1 MKALPLVAASLL
13 FVGAASAD
21 EAGQDSPSPRA
32 LAVHRI
38 ELRPVVGWAFVPQ
51 STTGAFTG
59 AEAAY
64 RVGERFAFGAD
75 GAFYAPFAP
84 GAGSNP
90 TYPTN
95 TTDWAA
101 NLNFTVFP
109 VVARRGPGDERG
121 SLEAY
126 AVGGVGVVAA
136 RPIPVVDPAH
146 RYFDDSY
153 MVELAPGLGLRVF
166 VTQRFALTFEARD
179 RMYFQRVEAHAIA
192 TGRFGPSDPTTW
204 YDASNRFTNAFE
216 IRVGASFFA
225 GP

>member
-1 MKALPLVAASLL
+1 MKTPILIAASLL
-13 FVGAASAD
+13 VVGSASAD
-21 EAGQDSPSPRA
+21 EASLDLPSPRA
-32 LAVHRI
+32 LAVHRV

-51 STTGAFTG
+51 SATGAFAG

-64 RVGERFAFGAD
+64 RVGERFALGAD
-75 GAFYAPFAP
+75 GVTYAPFAP

-101 NLNFTVFP
+101 NLDFTVFP
-109 VVARRGPGDERG
+109 LVARRGPGDEAG

-126 AVGGVGVVAA
+126 VVGGVGVVAA
-136 RPIPVVDPAH
+136 RPVPVVDPAH
-146 RYFDDSY
+146 RWFDDSY

-166 VTQRFALTFEARD
+166 VARSFALTFEARD
-179 RMYFQRVEAHAIA
+179 RMYLQKVESPAIE

-204 YDASNRFTNAFE
+204 YDRATPFTNAFE
-216 IRVGASFFA
+216 LRIGASFFA